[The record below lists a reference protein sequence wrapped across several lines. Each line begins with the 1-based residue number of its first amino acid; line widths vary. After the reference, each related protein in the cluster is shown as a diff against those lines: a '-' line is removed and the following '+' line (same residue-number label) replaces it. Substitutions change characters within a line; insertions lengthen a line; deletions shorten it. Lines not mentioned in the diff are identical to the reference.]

1 MKKYD
6 IDELKKIIG
15 DDIKKM
21 VPICNARDKFLLI
34 AKASDQSVLIVD
46 NTGLQGKVVAATGFF
61 EDVKMVERLFLRG
74 RKHKKD
80 RCQMFIICNLCG
92 DETPFCIS
100 TNAGFEP
107 LVSVFLLAENTYDD
121 CLETVIVNENLGVDS
136 TYSIAT
142 AHSRDEGKFFHA
154 LLIFH
159 LRVLGL
165 FNGSKNLL
173 DSGILNRLL
182 LGSVADDE

>member
-1 MKKYD
+1 MYR
-6 IDELKKIIG
+6 
-15 DDIKKM
+15 
-21 VPICNARDKFLLI
+21 AREILLI
-34 AKASDQSVLIVD
+34 AKTSEEDMLIID
-46 NTGLQGKVVAATGFF
+46 NTILQGKVVVATGFF
-61 EDVKMVERLFLRG
+61 EDVKMIERLFLRC
-74 RKHKKD
+74 RKHKRD
-80 RCQMFIICNLCG
+80 RCQMFIICNRCG

-107 LVSVFLLAENTYDD
+107 LISVFLLAENTYDD
-121 CLETVIVNENLGVDS
+121 CLETVIINENLGVDS

-165 FNGSKNLL
+165 FNGGKNLL
-173 DSGILNRLL
+173 DSGF
-182 LGSVADDE
+182 